1 MATWHNSP
9 LTCVLTD
16 LAQHGL
22 AILTGGDRVVNAVRV
37 DLGEGKEDNRP
48 GGGGGI
54 RGCLCCTGAI
64 IYFSI
69 IYFNTFT
76 ELSSSTKPGVSGAG
90 KWGLSNV
97 GTHTGAWGDRVRYIK

>member
-1 MATWHNSP
+1 MGRHWEHWSDRSDGSDRFSQYPDRSDWSDSVPVLPQVRLYYMATWHNSP

-48 GGGGGI
+48 GG
-54 RGCLCCTGAI
+54 A
-64 IYFSI
+64 
-69 IYFNTFT
+69 
-76 ELSSSTKPGVSGAG
+76 
-90 KWGLSNV
+90 GLSGGV
-97 GTHTGAWGDRVRYIK
+97 CVTQEQ